1 MVGLQ
6 CAVFDAVITLQK
18 RIKELW
24 NHQLDD
30 RQLIEKTLLIQDI
43 REQNLLLIRLEVVY
57 LVLIL
62 SFRALLTFREF
73 KTFYYWIMIESKNK
87 LQNLFSTTVK
97 L

>member
-6 CAVFDAVITLQK
+6 CAVFDAVITLQT

-73 KTFYYWIMIESKNK
+73 KTFYYWIMIENKNK